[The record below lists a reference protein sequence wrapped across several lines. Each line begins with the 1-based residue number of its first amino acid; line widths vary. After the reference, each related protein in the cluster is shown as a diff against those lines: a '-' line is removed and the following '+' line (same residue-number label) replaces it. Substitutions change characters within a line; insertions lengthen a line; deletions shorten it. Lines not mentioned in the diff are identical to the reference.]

1 MRTAATL
8 PARALVLVLVAPG
21 EGILDVAV
29 HDPAGV
35 TCPPAASSLRA
46 PARAAP
52 CRRVR
57 LTTVSTRA
65 APSAR
70 S

>member
-35 TCPPAASSLRA
+35 TWPHRQRPPSGRLPGQHLVGASG
-46 PARAAP
+46 
-52 CRRVR
+52 
-57 LTTVSTRA
+57 
-65 APSAR
+65 
-70 S
+70 